1 MGKNEIKILLHSADE
16 EEEKLQLWQ
25 GTKKGE
31 TDLPGASSLA
41 QRTLKV
47 FQRDEPITHKGT
59 CGKDT

>member
-31 TDLPGASSLA
+31 TDLPGL
-41 QRTLKV
+41 
-47 FQRDEPITHKGT
+47 PH
-59 CGKDT
+59 